1 MGSFP
6 EYTLAENI
14 AGFVSWAFGG
24 LVLLGVFRALSNAS

>member
-14 AGFVSWAFGG
+14 AGIVSWAFGG
-24 LVLLGVFRALSNAS
+24 LVLLGLARTLSTAS

>member
-14 AGFVSWAFGG
+14 AGFASWAFGS
-24 LVLLGVFRALSNAS
+24 LVLLGLARVLSTAS